1 MIEAKPLYVIFL
13 RELTKFV
20 RQRSALINAFARPI
34 LWLVVVGTGLSQIVR
49 GDGLYSYKQFI
60 FPGIIGMTVLFSSIF
75 SSISIVWDREFGFM
89 REMLV
94 APISRLSIVLG
105 KAVSGTLISALQA
118 AVIMAFIPLLGIKVS
133 LSQLLTLLG
142 LAVLVSFS
150 LTSLGILI
158 ASRLETFGVFNVV
171 MNFLV
176 MPMFFLS
183 GALYPVTLLPAPL
196 QVLSRL
202 NPLTYGVDAF
212 KNVLLGQAIA
222 GNGAWLG
229 AEFPLSL
236 DVSVVTAFGLVTII
250 LGAVSFRRMG

>member
-1 MIEAKPLYVIFL
+1 MTEAKAIYVIFL

-20 RQRSALINAFARPI
+20 RQRSALINAFARPL
-34 LWLVVVGTGLSQIVR
+34 LWLFIVGTGLSQIIK
-49 GDGLYSYKQFI
+49 GGELYSYRQFI

-94 APISRLSIVLG
+94 APISRLSIIFG
-105 KAVSGTLISALQA
+105 KTVSGTLISAIQA
-118 AVIMAFIPLLGIKVS
+118 AVIMAFIPVLGIRVS
-133 LSQLLTLLG
+133 LGQLLSLELV
-142 LAVLVSFS
+142 AILVSFS

-158 ASRLETFGVFNVV
+158 ASRLETFGVFNVI

-183 GALYPVTLLPAPL
+183 GAMYPVTLLPKGL
-196 QVLSRL
+196 QLLSQV

-212 KNVLLGQAIA
+212 KNVLLGGVSGAE
-222 GNGAWLG
+222 GAWLG
-229 AEFPLSL
+229 AEFSL
-236 DVSVVTAFGLVTII
+236 ALDLSVVAGFGVVTML
-250 LGAVSFRRMG
+250 LGAVSFRRMD